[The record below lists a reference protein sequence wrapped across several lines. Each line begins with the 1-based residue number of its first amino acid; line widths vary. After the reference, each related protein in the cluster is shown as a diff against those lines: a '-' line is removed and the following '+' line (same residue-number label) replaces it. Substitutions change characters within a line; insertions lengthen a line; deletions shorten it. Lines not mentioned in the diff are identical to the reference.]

1 MELGS
6 WWMVFTTLGAAFV
19 TMFWLVKRANEWFFT
34 RKLGNKQYPLP
45 PGDMGWPLIGNM
57 WSFLFAF
64 KYGDPD
70 SFISSFVN
78 RFGRTGIYKALMF
91 GNPSVIVTMPETC
104 RQVLMDDKRFK
115 QGWPKSTYEL
125 LGKKSFMSLS
135 DEEHKRLRRLTAS
148 PIRGQEALSM
158 YHEYIKEVIITSLD
172 EWSSRE
178 QPFEFLTEIRKI
190 TFKIIMHIFLSVDSG
205 PMLETMEKLYTD
217 LNHGLR
223 AMAINLPGF
232 AYHKAIKGR
241 KKLVKILQDVVEGRR
256 AKKKSDGSEKD
267 KDMMDLLIETED
279 ENGGRLDNEEII
291 DIILVYLNAG
301 HESSAHALMWV
312 TLFLHDHPEYFLK
325 AKAEQEELVK
335 RKEPTETELSLRETK
350 QMEYLSKVI
359 DETLRIANIS
369 LLTFREASTNVN
381 IGGYLVPQGWKVLVW
396 FRAVNLDSE
405 NHLNPTKF
413 DPQRWDE
420 HKPKAGSYIHFG
432 TGSRLCPGSE
442 LTKLEIS
449 TFLHYFLLSYKLERI
464 NPGCSVRYLPH
475 VSPKDNCL
483 ARIKKLS

>member
-34 RKLGNKQYPLP
+34 RKLGNKQYLLP

-148 PIRGQEALSM
+148 PIR
-158 YHEYIKEVIITSLD
+158 V
-172 EWSSRE
+172 
-178 QPFEFLTEIRKI
+178 
-190 TFKIIMHIFLSVDSG
+190 V

-232 AYHKAIKGR
+232 AYHKAIK
-241 KKLVKILQDVVEGRR
+241 EGRR
-256 AKKKSDGSEKD
+256 ARKKSDGSEKD

-312 TLFLHDHPEYFLK
+312 TLFLHDHPEHFLK

-335 RKEPTETELSLRETK
+335 RREPTETELSLRETK
-350 QMEYLSKVI
+350 QMEYLSK
-359 DETLRIANIS
+359 
-369 LLTFREASTNVN
+369 ASTDVN

-396 FRAVNLDSE
+396 FRAVHLDSE

-420 HKPKAGSYIHFG
+420 HKPKAGSYIPFG